1 MNLLELLDIKTLSVT
16 AAEAIIEV
24 PVTDK
29 LKQPFG
35 IVHGGINTILAE
47 TAASLGANADLDTTQ
62 QVAVG
67 VNVETHHL
75 YTVAQGRLRA
85 NAKPLH
91 AGKRLQTWQVE
102 VHEQD
107 SQRLTS
113 VSAVTLMITAR
124 TK

>member
-1 MNLLELLDIKTLSVT
+1 MNLLELLGVKMVRAT
-16 AAEAIIEV
+16 ATEAIVEIA
-24 PVTDK
+24 VTDQ

-35 IVHGGINTILAE
+35 VVHGGINTILAE
-47 TAASLGANADLDTTQ
+47 TAASLGANAGLDTTQ
-62 QVAVG
+62 QIAVG

-102 VHEQD
+102 VHEQA
-107 SQRLTS
+107 SARLTS
-113 VSAVTLMITAR
+113 VSTVTLMITAR
-124 TK
+124 Q